1 MILTPIDAIYDL
13 FSVVFS
19 STTLAKIIS
28 YLLCIQR
35 TISSCIYM
43 FNCALAWKIVA
54 IACNI
59 WLIHRSLLTVCC
71 SSTSSRETYDNSTEW
86 AIEWVSEWSNGKH
99 VRRCLS
105 AFAHMK
111 VIQSL
116 DNTLLHAC
124 GWISFKIDMHQA
136 FFFFSSYSE
145 FFARLI

>member
-1 MILTPIDAIYDL
+1 MVDSPQFIG
-13 FSVVFS
+13 
-19 STTLAKIIS
+19 
-28 YLLCIQR
+28 C
-35 TISSCIYM
+35 
-43 FNCALAWKIVA
+43 
-54 IACNI
+54 IAC
-59 WLIHRSLLTVCC
+59 
-71 SSTSSRETYDNSTEW
+71 STSSREKYDKSSEW

-136 FFFFSSYSE
+136 FFFFCIILWIFCAFNLIIFV
-145 FFARLI
+145 FFFSIHINRSNCLFPSLLVCITVCFVFLLICRILLLNCILTQL